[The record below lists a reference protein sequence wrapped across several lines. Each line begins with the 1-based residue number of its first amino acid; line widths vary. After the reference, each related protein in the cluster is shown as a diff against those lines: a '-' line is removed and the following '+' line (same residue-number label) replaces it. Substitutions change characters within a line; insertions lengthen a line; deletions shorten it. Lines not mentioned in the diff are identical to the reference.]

1 MTDIQW
7 YQFDKIYGLSE
18 PLQTGFKN
26 LKLNMNC
33 QSYIIAKAAGH
44 ARAYWEAETTKLE
57 TPRRTTK
64 LPADT
69 WNINQH
75 WQVRETLKLSEF
87 CKISALTKI
96 SFFSWRNL
104 CMFGRHPFVG
114 PPKVLVRKE
123 PWMEMGLP
131 PISRSHSNISGNK
144 RVAKNYIFQSIQ
156 KLLLGIY
163 SFWQGETSR
172 KQSVE

>member
-7 YQFDKIYGLSE
+7 YQFDKIYSLSE

-26 LKLNMNC
+26 LKLKMNC
-33 QSYIIAKAAGH
+33 QSYIIAKKGCWACKGILRSRDNKTRDSAKDYK
-44 ARAYWEAETTKLE
+44 ATCWRLE
-57 TPRRTTK
+57 Y
-64 LPADT
+64 
-69 WNINQH
+69 QH

-87 CKISALTKI
+87 CKISALTKM
-96 SFFSWRNL
+96 SFFWWRNL
-104 CMFGRHPFVG
+104 CMSGRHPFVG

-123 PWMEMGLP
+123 PWMEMGVP
-131 PISRSHSNISGNK
+131 PISQSHRNISGNK